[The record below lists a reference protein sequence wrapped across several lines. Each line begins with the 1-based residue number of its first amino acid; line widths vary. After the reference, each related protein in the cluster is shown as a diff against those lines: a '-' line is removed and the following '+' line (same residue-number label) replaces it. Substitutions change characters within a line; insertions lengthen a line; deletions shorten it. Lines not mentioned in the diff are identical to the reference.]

1 MSDRPDRNGS
11 GISKTEKK
19 TFAEYRGRIRRVK
32 TLKKGLRFIV
42 ALLTLASL
50 GVGFIPVLELAG
62 IRVSVVDV
70 FKV

>member
-1 MSDRPDRNGS
+1 M
-11 GISKTEKK
+11 
-19 TFAEYRGRIRRVK
+19 
-32 TLKKGLRFIV
+32 KKGLRFIV

-70 FKV
+70 FKVGIGYYDKTVSKE

>member
-1 MSDRPDRNGS
+1 M
-11 GISKTEKK
+11 
-19 TFAEYRGRIRRVK
+19 
-32 TLKKGLRFIV
+32 KKGLRFIV

-70 FKV
+70 KVGIGYYDKTVLKE

>member
-1 MSDRPDRNGS
+1 M
-11 GISKTEKK
+11 
-19 TFAEYRGRIRRVK
+19 
-32 TLKKGLRFIV
+32 KKGLRFIV

-70 FKV
+70 FKVGIGYYDKNSLEGRIYAGIQTYVEP